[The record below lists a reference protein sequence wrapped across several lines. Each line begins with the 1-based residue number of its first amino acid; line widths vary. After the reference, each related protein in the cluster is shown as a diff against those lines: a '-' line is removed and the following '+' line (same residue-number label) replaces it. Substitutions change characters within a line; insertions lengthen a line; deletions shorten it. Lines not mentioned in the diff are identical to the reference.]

1 MRRRLGER
9 GVGYLHGSDDA
20 EQRRLE
26 AQAWYLGGA
35 DFLPPLH
42 AGFDVLD
49 VGCGTGAIAREVASR
64 VGPGRVLGVDRRL
77 AQVRTARRLA
87 TAARVANLRVVCADA
102 GALALPDASFDAAF
116 GRFVLEHVS
125 DPAGAIAE
133 MHRVV
138 RPGGWICAYEWEP
151 GCFVNNPRSDAID
164 RVWQAI
170 YELQQELG
178 GDPWIARKLFALFS
192 SVEGLED
199 PELEVRAWTVTAR
212 DIDRLRPYVDAARQV
227 FREARDG
234 LLTRGWVSEQVLARA
249 EQDYDAL
256 VCSPQA
262 FVSHGFVRAVARR
275 RSVEA

>member
-1 MRRRLGER
+1 
-9 GVGYLHGSDDA
+9 VGYLHGSDEA

-26 AQAWYLGGA
+26 AQAWYLGGV
-35 DFLPPLH
+35 DFLPPLC
-42 AGFDVLD
+42 AGLQVLD

-64 VGPGRVLGVDRRL
+64 VDPARVLGIDRRL
-77 AQVRTARRLA
+77 AQVKTARRLA
-87 TAARVANLRVVCADA
+87 AAAHVGNLHVACADA
-102 GALALPDASFDAAF
+102 GALALPDASFGAAF

-133 MHRVV
+133 MCRVV

-151 GCFVNNPRSDAID
+151 GCFVNHPRSAAID

-178 GDPWIARKLFALFS
+178 GDPWIARELFALFS

-199 PELEVRAWTVTAR
+199 VAVEVRTWTVTAR
-212 DIDRLRPYVDAARQV
+212 DIDRLRPYVEAARQV

-234 LLTRGWVSEQVLARA
+234 LLARGWVSEDLLARA
-249 EQDYDAL
+249 EQDYDRL
-256 VCSPQA
+256 VRSPQA
-262 FVSHGFVRAVARR
+262 FVSHGFVRAMARR
-275 RSVEA
+275 RMMGRA